1 MGKKKT
7 VRTRG
12 NSAPLPTME
21 DEFEIPAPLQECCD
35 VYSKALTSANR
46 AKGKLNTAKD
56 NAIALMRDE
65 GIERVR
71 VQTDKGEKFLTLTN
85 EDKLRLVK
93 VKTPDDG
100 EED

>member
-21 DEFEIPAPLQECCD
+21 DEFEVSEPIQDCCD
-35 VYSKALTSANR
+35 AYSKALTAANR

-56 NAIALMRDE
+56 NAIAMMREE

-93 VKTPDDG
+93 VKTPDG